1 MGIRHLTYLDLSPEQ
16 RKEGA
21 KAAREQLRQA
31 VANPFLSAEQQSA
44 LADRRDH
51 IDKWEKGDLD
61 PAHGLRLHGKPKEL
75 PSGSAEPKALLA
87 APEAV
92 DEAPPVS
99 EDVPLEGLFTDELPG
114 PTHHVVQVIETVPI
128 EEQVTGSAEKSKA
141 KKKGR

>member
-31 VANPFLSAEQQSA
+31 VANPFLSPEQQSA

-51 IDKWEKGDLD
+51 IDKWEKGHLD
-61 PAHGLRLHGKPKEL
+61 PAHGLQLHGKPKTAAL
-75 PSGSAEPKALLA
+75 PGSAEPKGLLA
-87 APEAV
+87 APLVVVE
-92 DEAPPVS
+92 EAPPAS
-99 EDVPLEGLFTDELPG
+99 EDVPLEGLFADDLPE

-128 EEQVTGSAEKSKA
+128 EEQVTGSAEKPKA
-141 KKKGR
+141 